1 MAQLTRV
8 IYQMNTRNDE
18 NEMIAEARV
27 RLYEDEIS
35 RIVKECN
42 QIVSKFQQE
51 IENAKKND
59 KMKEELAKL

>member
-1 MAQLTRV
+1 
-8 IYQMNTRNDE
+8 MNTRNDE
-18 NEMIAEARV
+18 NEMIAENRV

-42 QIVSKFQQE
+42 QIISKFQQE